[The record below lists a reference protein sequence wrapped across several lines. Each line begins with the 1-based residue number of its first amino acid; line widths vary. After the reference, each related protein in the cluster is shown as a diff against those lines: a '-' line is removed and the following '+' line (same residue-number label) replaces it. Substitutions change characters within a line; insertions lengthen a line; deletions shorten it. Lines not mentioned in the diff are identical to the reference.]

1 MDDGIENPI
10 VLDCDNLIKEIGT
23 NTMNDREVLD
33 RTRSFK
39 FAMLGHL
46 VDPNN
51 MPNDPKDINAV
62 MNIID
67 SLDRVALTNI
77 RMNQEA
83 QDGAAAQ
90 EAIRILN
97 ELSGVL
103 GNTNPYRS
111 ETRVVREVTIEETLA
126 HTPFVPG
133 EASTEIRDIE
143 YDSFVSKFVKND
155 E

>member
-1 MDDGIENPI
+1 MNNGIENPI
-10 VLDCDNLIKEIGT
+10 VLDCDNLIREIGT
-23 NTMNDREVLD
+23 NTLNDREVLD
-33 RTRSFK
+33 RTRSCK
-39 FAMLGHL
+39 FAMLDNL
-46 VDPNN
+46 LDPNN
-51 MPNDPKDINAV
+51 MPSDAKDVNTV

-133 EASTEIRDIE
+133 ETSTEIRDIE